1 MTNPF
6 LQPYNTPHD
15 STPFDRIKIS
25 DYEPA
30 IREGMRVEDE
40 EIKAIT
46 ENTEEPDFGNT
57 ILALEH
63 SGKLLD
69 KVTTV
74 FFNLMS
80 AETNDELDDIA
91 EKLMPELTEHSNN
104 ISLNPV
110 LFEKVKKVYEKKDSL
125 ELTAEENRLL
135 EKTYDGFIRNGANL
149 NDDDKETF
157 RKLSA
162 ELSTL
167 TLKFSQNHLKETN
180 KFELQITDRNDLEGL
195 PESAVEAA
203 EHTAKGKGKEGWIF
217 TLQAPSY
224 VLFMKYSNRRELR
237 KQMYM
242 AYNTQCTHNDEW
254 NNIDIVKQ
262 LVNKRMEIA
271 QLLGFET
278 YADYVLKKGW
288 QKTVRM
294 FTDS

>member
-15 STPFDRIKIS
+15 TTPFDRIKIS

-80 AETNDELDDIA
+80 AETNDELDAIA

-110 LFEKVKKVYEKKDSL
+110 LFEKVKKVYENKDCL

-180 KFELQITDRNDLEGL
+180 KFELHITDKNDLEGL

-203 EHTAKGKGKEGWIF
+203 EHTAKGKGKEGGGFI
-217 TLQAPSY
+217 LKAPSY
-224 VLFMKYSNRRELR
+224 VPLMKYSNRRELR

-242 AYNTQCTHNDEW
+242 A
-254 NNIDIVKQ
+254 
-262 LVNKRMEIA
+262 
-271 QLLGFET
+271 
-278 YADYVLKKGW
+278 
-288 QKTVRM
+288 
-294 FTDS
+294 